1 MIDILYA
8 PFVLF
13 AAYPG
18 LAFLPGAA
26 FGAGYLWARRRD
38 AGATALLIASL
49 LWLIYAVYEVVMYR
63 WSRAVVSLIGVDLL
77 SLAPLLYI
85 VTIVGVIGFWRAART
100 GGRAQSRLGG

>member
-1 MIDILYA
+1 MDLLIDILYA

-13 AAYPG
+13 VGYPG
-18 LAFLPGAA
+18 LAFVPGAI

-49 LWLIYAVYEVVMYR
+49 VWLVYAVYEVVMYR
-63 WSRAVVSLIGVDLL
+63 WSRAAVSLIGVDLL

-85 VTIVGVIGFWRAART
+85 VTIVGAIGFWRAART
-100 GGRAQSRLGG
+100 ADRA